1 MALAH
6 CNRRALGSGTSTRL
20 RSTIARDRAS
30 RALYAIARAARPVRA
45 VADLLAQS
53 GCPSGTDIEAV
64 SVVLRYLRTT
74 DPLDLSRHRLA
85 LEGAAECGHSK
96 PLGLWNYERMN
107 CWL

>member
-74 DPLDLSRHRLA
+74 DPLDLSNDATSWR
-85 LEGAAECGHSK
+85 SK
-96 PLGLWNYERMN
+96 GRRSADTASPLGCGIMN
-107 CWL
+107 A